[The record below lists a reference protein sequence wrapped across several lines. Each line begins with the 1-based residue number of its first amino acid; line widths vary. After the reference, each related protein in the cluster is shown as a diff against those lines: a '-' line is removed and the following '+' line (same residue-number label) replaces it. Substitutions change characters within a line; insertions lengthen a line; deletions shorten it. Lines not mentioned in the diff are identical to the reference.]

1 MQCNMKVRSERA
13 DSYDG
18 KKGRV
23 NTIILAL
30 DDLDTSDQVML
41 NSVDYTLSDE
51 EKVLHAGKLGGRV
64 IVLGIRDL
72 TLFGGRIRVR
82 GKIMSVV
89 K

>member
-1 MQCNMKVRSERA
+1 MQANMRVRSERA

-23 NTIILAL
+23 NSIILAL
-30 DDLDTSDQVML
+30 DDLDTSDQVLL
-41 NSVDYTLSDE
+41 NSVDYTLSEE
-51 EKVLHAGKLGGRV
+51 EKVLHAGKLNGKV
-64 IVLGIRDL
+64 ITLGIRDL

-82 GKIMSVV
+82 GKILSVA